1 MTLLFRNVVHD
12 LHCCQSTISIL
23 YSAFYIISIH
33 IVNLTIQSSCTPQF
47 RFAIGLWHDR
57 IPTALTFFWR
67 CSVNILGD
75 QCQYLTSDKRTADKL
90 LPRTDGHSV
99 HWYIYASPGF
109 GIVPQWFIWLSK
121 SRTVH
126 TNSIILKH
134 NHFPNIAQ
142 TMKNVCITMW
152 KKTPLLYI

>member
-12 LHCCQSTISIL
+12 LHCCQSTISIFH
-23 YSAFYIISIH
+23 SAFYISIH
-33 IVNLTIQSSCTPQF
+33 IVHLTIQSSCTPQF

-75 QCQYLTSDKRTADKL
+75 QCQYLTSDKRTVDTQ
-90 LPRTDGHSV
+90 LPRTDGYSV
-99 HWYIYASPGF
+99 HWYIYASPGI
-109 GIVPQWFIWLSK
+109 GILPQWFKWLSK

-134 NHFPNIAQ
+134 NNFPNIAQ
-142 TMKNVCITMW
+142 TMIIVCITMW
-152 KKTPLLYI
+152 KKTTLLYF